1 MSSLEE
7 VKTAGKRMRE
17 AQAALL
23 AYAERKESD
32 ALNMD
37 KHRQLANELT
47 EATQAY
53 IRLVLALNVKKAAL
67 SAPLTKLTRRADAWL
82 RRHDANPF
90 TFEEANV
97 ATQKTYTSYA
107 DPCHQLNRLAGLTPR
122 ASASPCLRYA
132 HAR

>member
-7 VKTAGKRMRE
+7 VKEAGKRMRE

-32 ALNMD
+32 ALNMG

-53 IRLVLALNVKKAAL
+53 IRLVLALNVKKAA
-67 SAPLTKLTRRADAWL
+67 
-82 RRHDANPF
+82 
-90 TFEEANV
+90 
-97 ATQKTYTSYA
+97 
-107 DPCHQLNRLAGLTPR
+107 
-122 ASASPCLRYA
+122 
-132 HAR
+132 

>member
-32 ALNMD
+32 ALNMG

-53 IRLVLALNVKKAAL
+53 IRLVLALNVKKAA
-67 SAPLTKLTRRADAWL
+67 
-82 RRHDANPF
+82 
-90 TFEEANV
+90 
-97 ATQKTYTSYA
+97 
-107 DPCHQLNRLAGLTPR
+107 
-122 ASASPCLRYA
+122 
-132 HAR
+132 